1 MIALLV
7 IVGFL
12 AFCIFLM
19 LFFDYKM
26 GKKVLTEKIEPKDEW
41 TDFFEKVKVL
51 NGTEVDGKIF
61 WINAGEVVSW
71 GNKCYDVGNYSL
83 YENKFFIE
91 LGRVVD
97 DDWYDSEGMRH
108 PGCKL
113 IGTFVIHGVLPEK

>member
-1 MIALLV
+1 MIALLI
-7 IVGFL
+7 IVSFI
-12 AFCIFLM
+12 AFCVFIIFC
-19 LFFDYKM
+19 FDHPSD
-26 GKKVLTEKIEPKDEW
+26 KVDAIVETHNRWTE
-41 TDFFEKVKVL
+41 FYEKLKVL

-61 WINAGEVVSW
+61 WINAGEIVSW
-71 GNKCYDVGNYSL
+71 GNRCYDVGNYSL